1 MDGVVKVDGDKVTLT
16 IGDSTYVMPD
26 NKAKALKDGGYDGK
40 TVVFGV
46 RPDDMDDYPEFV
58 EKHKD
63 YVIKA
68 VCSGY
73 ELLGS
78 EVLLYY
84 TANGITMTA
93 KVDSSTPCRY
103 GDDVTIAFD
112 IDKGHLFDKE
122 TEQIIS
128 H

>member
-1 MDGVVKVDGDKVTLT
+1 
-16 IGDSTYVMPD
+16 
-26 NKAKALKDGGYDGK
+26 
-40 TVVFGV
+40 
-46 RPDDMDDYPEFV
+46 MDDYPEFV